1 MELKLSPD
9 QGRAPCLY
17 DEQLQRQQ
25 QEKALIEGGDG
36 LGFARPMLFGRL
48 DGPAGDTETGAP

>member
-1 MELKLSPD
+1 MDLKLPPG

-25 QEKALIEGGDG
+25 QEKALIEGRAAG
-36 LGFARPMLFGRL
+36 LGPPMLFARFDRASR
-48 DGPAGDTETGAP
+48 DGEAGAP

>member
-1 MELKLSPD
+1 MDLKLPPG

-25 QEKALIEGGDG
+25 QEKALIEGAAVS
-36 LGFARPMLFGRL
+36 GFGRPMLFG
-48 DGPAGDTETGAP
+48 GDAADTKTGAP